1 MLKLALVIPVTL
13 VTLVTLFVLWIF
25 PWVFSFHMG
34 TLVYFPYSSDGNSR
48 YLRMTGPLPAVFGA
62 EWASGENIP
71 KACRTALIAS
81 EDTKFNIH
89 HGVDFESLQQ
99 SIEFNKKSKKKKR
112 GGSTITQQ
120 LVKNAFLSRD
130 RTWLRKGREILG
142 ALILDAI
149 LSKENQLNW
158 YFNVVEFGPNIYG
171 IKKAASHYF
180 KKKTSELS
188 AADCISLVAI
198 LPSPNKWNKSL
209 ETKAPS
215 GFFKSRYNVILARM
229 QMMGLTPVAQL
240 AAARKFG
247 TPPRVTLEPTADAD
261 LFRLDDFPPST
272 VQEVEA
278 LEDGRAVEE
287 DKAVEEVKAVEDSS
301 GVENEAL
308 LPPPLEKKPEESGV
322 EGLNQQNSE

>member
-1 MLKLALVIPVTL
+1 MMKLALVIPVTL
-13 VTLVTLFVLWIF
+13 VTLMTLLAMWIF

-34 TLVYFPYSSDGNSR
+34 TLIYFPYGSDGSSR
-48 YLRMTGPLPAVFGA
+48 YMRMTGPLPAVFGA

-99 SIEFNKKSKKKKR
+99 SIEYNKKSKKKQR

-130 RTWLRKGREILG
+130 RTWLRKGREIAG
-142 ALILDAI
+142 ALVLDAT

-171 IKKAASHYF
+171 IKKASSYYF

-229 QMMGLTPVAQL
+229 QMMGLTPAAQL
-240 AAARKFG
+240 TAARKFG
-247 TPPRVTLEPTADAD
+247 APPRVSLEPNTDAD
-261 LFRLDDFPPST
+261 LVRVDDFPPST
-272 VQEVEA
+272 VHEVEA
-278 LEDGRAVEE
+278 LEGGGAVEE
-287 DKAVEEVKAVEDSS
+287 DKAIDESAGTEI
-301 GVENEAL
+301 EAL
-308 LPPPLEKKPEESGV
+308 PPPPLEKKPEESGV
-322 EGLNQQNSE
+322 ERLNQQNSE